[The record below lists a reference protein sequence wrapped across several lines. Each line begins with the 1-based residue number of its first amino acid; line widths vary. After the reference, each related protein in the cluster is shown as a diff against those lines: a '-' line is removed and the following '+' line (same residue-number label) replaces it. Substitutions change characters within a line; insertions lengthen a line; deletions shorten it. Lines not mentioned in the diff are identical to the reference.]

1 MYVGQNQDG
10 MAMKRPREG
19 SVESTDSKNMSKRKM
34 KKLRKLQ
41 RNPNKNFHSRRAADK
56 CVGCPNPVVS
66 IVFFL

>member
-1 MYVGQNQDG
+1 
-10 MAMKRPREG
+10 MKRPREG

-41 RNPNKNFHSRRAADK
+41 RNPNKNFHSRKGVDK

-66 IVFFL
+66 IV